1 MRSKVL
7 RYTLHTIDTSAMLQS
22 SSGRAQKPATKF
34 AKKRA
39 RHSLSSSSTGLET
52 MPKSPGHQTNL
63 CQQEQVHKQ
72 IKNCSESWEGT
83 NQQLRPSQS
92 KAPGL
97 SLNRAWGSGQ
107 RCGWGTQVNVV
118 RVIKAHQCTPVLT
131 GLRNKNSETKGSKNK
146 CNKGFLT

>member
-63 CQQEQVHKQ
+63 CQQEPQ
-72 IKNCSESWEGT
+72 T
-83 NQQLRPSQS
+83 NQELQQELGRHKPTAQTIPEQRPRPELKQS
-92 KAPGL
+92 LGLWAEVWLGNPGKCGQGNQGP
-97 SLNRAWGSGQ
+97 SVHSSPERA
-107 RCGWGTQVNVV
+107 
-118 RVIKAHQCTPVLT
+118 
-131 GLRNKNSETKGSKNK
+131 
-146 CNKGFLT
+146 